1 MQTSFRTA
9 FALAC
14 ALCAS
19 APGAQ
24 ERGTGFG
31 AAVQLAQSIGSEGL
45 SNGLGLPNSLV
56 LTLEPERFF
65 AESDFGRR
73 VAEDLQARSA
83 VLTAENRRIEAELR
97 AEEKDLADRRAFTE
111 PQAFRA
117 LAQAFDEKV
126 QNTRTTQN
134 QKFREISGL
143 EDKARVEFR
152 EISRPV
158 LEQIMREV
166 GAAVILE
173 RGSVLLSASSIDVTD
188 LAIARINAMFGE
200 GSRQSPQ
207 SGSGLEQNAGE

>member
-1 MQTSFRTA
+1 M
-9 FALAC
+9 
-14 ALCAS
+14 AS
-19 APGAQ
+19 PVQMVQASPSSSGFT
-24 ERGTGFG
+24 TG
-31 AAVQLAQSIGSEGL
+31 GL

-73 VAEDLQARSA
+73 VAEDVQARSA

-97 AEEKDLADRRAFTE
+97 AEEKDLAGRRAFTE

-126 QNTRTTQN
+126 QNTRATQN
-134 QKFREISGL
+134 QKLREITQVD
-143 EDKARVEFR
+143 EKARGEFR

-188 LAIARINAMFGE
+188 LAIARINAMFGD
-200 GSRQSPQ
+200 GARRSP
-207 SGSGLEQNAGE
+207 EAGRETGE